1 MNIGII
7 GSGGREHSIC
17 FKLKQSNKIN
27 NLYCLPGNAGTSE
40 ISQNIDV
47 DINDFKKL
55 YKIIK
60 NKKIDILIVGP
71 EIPLV
76 NGITD
81 FFEEKK
87 IKVFGPSKKA
97 SMLEGS
103 KAFMK
108 KICKDFNIPSAKY
121 KEITNI
127 NDAEKFIEEF
137 NLPIVVKSDG
147 LAAGKGVTIC
157 DSKEKAIKDIKDIL
171 NGKFKLSKKVVIE
184 EFLQGEEA
192 SYFIITDGENY
203 IPIGTAQDHKR
214 IGENDTGPNTGG
226 MGAYSPSFLITAEVE
241 EKIKQKI
248 IEPTLKGMKDIGCPY
263 KGILYAGLMIENSEP
278 KLIEYNIRFGDPE
291 CQILMMR
298 LENDLIDLIT
308 ATFNK
313 TLLNKKVSWTKEPGI
328 TIVAASK
335 GYPGNFEKLK
345 EIKNIHMIKSNNKK
359 QLFHAG
365 TIKKNDG
372 KIYSH
377 GGRVLNSTV
386 VDSNL
391 ETARNKA
398 LEILDN
404 LDWSNKYY
412 RRDIGYQVIDK

>member
-47 DINDFKKL
+47 DINDFNKL
-55 YKIIK
+55 YEIIK
-60 NKKIDILIVGP
+60 NKKIDILVVGP

-103 KAFMK
+103 KTFMK

-184 EFLQGEEA
+184 EFLEGEEA

-248 IEPTLKGMKDIGCPY
+248 IEPTLKGMKEIGCPY

-386 VDSNL
+386 VDTNL

>member
-55 YKIIK
+55 YEIIK

-108 KICKDFNIPSAKY
+108 KICKDFDIPSAKY

-171 NGKFKLSKKVVIE
+171 NGKFKLSKKAVIE

-226 MGAYSPSFLITAEVE
+226 MGAYSPSYLITAEVE

-248 IEPTLKGMKDIGCPY
+248 IEPTLKGMKEIGCPY
-263 KGILYAGLMIENSEP
+263 KGILYAGLMIDNSEP

-298 LENDLIDLIT
+298 LENDLIDLIA

-345 EIKNIHMIKSNNKK
+345 EIKNIRMIKSNNKR

-386 VDSNL
+386 VDSSL
-391 ETARNKA
+391 EKARNKA

>member
-55 YKIIK
+55 YEIIK
-60 NKKIDILIVGP
+60 NKKIDILVVGP
-71 EIPLV
+71 EMPLV

-248 IEPTLKGMKDIGCPY
+248 IEPTLKGMKEIGCPY
-263 KGILYAGLMIENSEP
+263 KGILYAGLMIKNSEP

-308 ATFNK
+308 ATFNR

-335 GYPGNFEKLK
+335 GYPENFEKLK
-345 EIKNIHMIKSNNKK
+345 EIKNIHMIKLNTKK

-372 KIYSH
+372 KIYSN

-404 LDWSNKYY
+404 LDWSDKYY

>member
-55 YKIIK
+55 YEIIK

-248 IEPTLKGMKDIGCPY
+248 IEPTLKGMKEIGCPY

-298 LENDLIDLIT
+298 LKNDLIDLIT

-372 KIYSH
+372 KIYSN

>member
-47 DINDFKKL
+47 DINDFNKL
-55 YKIIK
+55 YEIIK
-60 NKKIDILIVGP
+60 NKKIDILVVGP
-71 EIPLV
+71 EMPLV

-87 IKVFGPSKKA
+87 IKVFGPTKKA

-108 KICKDFNIPSAKY
+108 KICKNFNIPSAKY

-127 NDAEKFIEEF
+127 NDAEKFIEKF

-157 DSKEKAIKDIKDIL
+157 DSREKAIKDIKDIL

-184 EFLQGEEA
+184 EFLEGEEA

-226 MGAYSPSFLITAEVE
+226 MGAYSPSSLITAEVE

-248 IEPTLKGMKDIGCPY
+248 IEPTLKGMKEIGCPY

-372 KIYSH
+372 KIYSN

>member
-55 YKIIK
+55 YEIIK

-184 EFLQGEEA
+184 EFLEGEEA

-248 IEPTLKGMKDIGCPY
+248 IEPTLKGMKEIGCPY

-386 VDSNL
+386 VDTNL

>member
-55 YKIIK
+55 YEIIK

-127 NDAEKFIEEF
+127 NDAEKFIEKF

-248 IEPTLKGMKDIGCPY
+248 IEPTLKGMKEIGCPY

>member
-55 YKIIK
+55 YEIIK

-241 EKIKQKI
+241 KKIKQKI
-248 IEPTLKGMKDIGCPY
+248 IEPTLKGMKEIGCPY
-263 KGILYAGLMIENSEP
+263 KGILYAGLMIKNSEP

-335 GYPGNFEKLK
+335 GYPENFEKLK

>member
-55 YKIIK
+55 YEIIK

-137 NLPIVVKSDG
+137 NIPIVVKSDG

-157 DSKEKAIKDIKDIL
+157 DSREKAIKDIKDIL

-184 EFLQGEEA
+184 EFLEGEEA

-226 MGAYSPSFLITAEVE
+226 MGAYSPSYLITAEIE

-248 IEPTLKGMKDIGCPY
+248 IEPTLKGMKEIGCPY
-263 KGILYAGLMIENSEP
+263 KGILYAGLMIDNSEP

-386 VDSNL
+386 VDSSL
-391 ETARNKA
+391 KKARNKA